1 MYCDLILFV
10 EIGLVAI
17 ITTLTEAFR
26 NLEVLS
32 KMLLENDVI
41 IYLDLLMHYAYLRLL
56 KEIFC

>member
-41 IYLDLLMHYAYLRLL
+41 IYLDLLMHYAYINLQ
-56 KEIFC
+56 